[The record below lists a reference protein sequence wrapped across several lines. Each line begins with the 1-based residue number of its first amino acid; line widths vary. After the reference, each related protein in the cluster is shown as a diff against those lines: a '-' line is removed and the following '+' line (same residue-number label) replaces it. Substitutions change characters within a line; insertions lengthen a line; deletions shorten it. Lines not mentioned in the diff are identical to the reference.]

1 MNGMKQNRDHRAV
14 IFDFF
19 DVFQKDAYKA
29 WLAAN
34 NFSNMQHYADTSR
47 SLDIGN
53 ITSNE
58 FLRRLSELSGQDVT
72 WESMG
77 VGGEVDAGVVAI
89 ASALKSRYP
98 TALLSNAPSDLLR
111 GILAENDLEK
121 LFDQIVISSEV
132 GYAKPDPEIFHTAL
146 DRLGVPPQNAIFI
159 DDNKRHTDAAEAI
172 GIRGIRFQ
180 SAVQLREDLEKIGLL

>member
-1 MNGMKQNRDHRAV
+1 MNGMKQNLDHRAV

-34 NFSNMQHYADTSR
+34 DFSNIQHYAEASR
-47 SLDIGN
+47 SLDIGS

-58 FLRRLSELSGQDVT
+58 FLWRLSELSGRDVT

-77 VGGEVDAGVVAI
+77 VGGKVDAGVVAI
-89 ASALKSRYP
+89 ASALKSRYS
-98 TALLSNAPSDLLR
+98 TALLSNAPSGLLR

-132 GYAKPDPEIFHTAL
+132 GYAKPDPEIFHAAL

-172 GIRGIRFQ
+172 GIHGIQFQ